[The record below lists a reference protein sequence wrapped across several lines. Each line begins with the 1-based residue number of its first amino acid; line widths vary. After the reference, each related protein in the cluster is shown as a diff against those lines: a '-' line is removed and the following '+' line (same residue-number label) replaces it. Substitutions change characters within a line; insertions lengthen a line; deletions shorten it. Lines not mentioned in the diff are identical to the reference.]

1 MKRRM
6 TRQRQ
11 MVLDVIRGHGNHMH
25 AEDVLERLSENS
37 GIGLAT
43 VYRNLNVL
51 CEEGKIQK
59 VSGSHFSF
67 YDGNPE
73 PHDHL
78 YCVRCGKVMDVDM
91 AYDKQMDQNVSEFL
105 HVDIYSHSV
114 TYEGLCPNCL
124 KEEE

>member
-6 TRQRQ
+6 TKQRQ
-11 MVLDVIRGHGNHMH
+11 MVLEVIRGHGNHMH
-25 AEDVLERLSENS
+25 AEDVLEKLSENS

-59 VSGSHFSF
+59 VSGNHFSF

-91 AYDKQMDQNVSEFL
+91 AYDRQMDQNVREFL
-105 HVDIYSHSV
+105 QVDIYSHSV